1 MGGKD
6 LKYENQNKFGQ
17 FLNPKYV
24 QLVGDAVIPLLGFFL
39 WNWNLYFILVFYFID
54 MLTKEVL
61 LHVKSNKI
69 NHFTDNPL
77 NPKRRNDRLVWIKY
91 GMLSG
96 IVFTF
101 ILILVHF
108 SMPAILPKFNAIT
121 EIQNFWFYKE
131 MGIEQG
137 YVLVPLIVLMAFTQ
151 YKVEFLLPAQ
161 YTKMTIQNL
170 WKSHI
175 QAMLVILAFTGLT
188 FGLVTFTTIPEWIL
202 VIGIVTFSSIY
213 QLLQKN
219 TN

>member
-1 MGGKD
+1 MKG
-6 LKYENQNKFGQ
+6 
-17 FLNPKYV
+17 LNAKYV

-39 WNWNLYFILVFYFID
+39 WNWNLYFILLFYFID

-77 NPKRRNDRLVWIKY
+77 NPKRRNDRSSWIKY

-108 SMPAILPKFNAIT
+108 SMPFILPEFNAIT
-121 EIQNFWFYKE
+121 EIQKFWFYKE

-137 YVLVPLIVLMAFTQ
+137 YVLVPLIVLMGFTQ

-188 FGLVTFTTIPEWIL
+188 FGLVTFITIPQWVL

-213 QLLQKN
+213 QLFKKSAI
-219 TN
+219 